1 MSFPSLEFL
10 IAVHR
15 LLVTLMAPLD
25 EIQQLAAYPLAG
37 MEGHHPFSYLLGL
50 GQAISLQVKV
60 RQCYR
65 DNP

>member
-1 MSFPSLEFL
+1 
-10 IAVHR
+10 
-15 LLVTLMAPLD
+15 MAPLD

-37 MEGHHPFSYLLGL
+37 MEGHHPFSHLLGL